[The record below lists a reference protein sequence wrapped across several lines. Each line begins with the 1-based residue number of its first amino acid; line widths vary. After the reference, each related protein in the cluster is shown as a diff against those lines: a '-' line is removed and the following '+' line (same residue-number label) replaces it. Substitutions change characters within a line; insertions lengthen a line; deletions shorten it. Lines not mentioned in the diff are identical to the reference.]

1 MYLSGDAEDTSSGL
15 SDMQNRPGTNY
26 KPVDIQLTHLTQYK
40 INRFIDAEH
49 CFEGVLMWASAMVP
63 LPAVHMNA

>member
-49 CFEGVLMWASAMVP
+49 CFEGVLM
-63 LPAVHMNA
+63 